1 MIEEKN
7 EKIDKY
13 FYTVYFIWGI
23 WAQINNSVNVR
34 IPFQSAISSIA
45 NVFMIVS
52 MFFLLTFFINRVK
65 F

>member
-23 WAQINNSVNVR
+23 WAQINNSVNV
-34 IPFQSAISSIA
+34 
-45 NVFMIVS
+45 
-52 MFFLLTFFINRVK
+52 
-65 F
+65 